1 MAGKNV
7 TSDIKET
14 WLNPIR
20 AAQAACKANK
30 GLAIITL
37 VILVDKNDPVRW
49 KEPKLEKV
57 HPIRATAENC
67 NEEVLASILEAAQVD
82 NT

>member
-1 MAGKNV
+1 MSGKV

-20 AAQAACKANK
+20 AAQAACKSNR
-30 GLAIITL
+30 GLAIVTL
-37 VILVDKNDPVRW
+37 VVLVDKNDPVRW
-49 KEPKLEKV
+49 LEPKLEKV
-57 HPIRATAENC
+57 HPVRLTKDNC
-67 NEEVLASILEAAQVD
+67 NEEVLETILGAAKVD